1 MSRMRTVLVL
11 LIVALGLAGHDSA
24 GAPPRQLAITNVR
37 IFDGNKVIQRGTVV
51 VRGVTIKAVGRNAKV
66 PRSAEVIDG
75 SGATLLPGFIDSH
88 THPQG
93 RIDTLQRAA
102 AFGVTTEI
110 DMFSDPAFGR
120 AMREEQAA
128 GGAFGR
134 ADVFSAGYLATA
146 PNGHGTQY
154 AVQVPTLNRPD
165 EAQGWVDA
173 RLAEGS
179 DFIKIV
185 SEDGSAYGRQTP
197 TLSRATLGALVQAAH
212 RRGRLAVAHIG
223 TQERA
228 YQAIEEGVDGLVHI
242 FTNVAPEPAFSEL
255 VAERK
260 AFVVPTL
267 TVVEST
273 TGIASGRS
281 LTEDPRLVPFLRS
294 DEVANLR
301 QSFAFQPALDFRHAL
316 DAVRDLR
323 LAGVPILAGSDA
335 PNPGTAHG
343 VSLHREL
350 ELLVAA
356 GLSPLEALRAATSV
370 PAAAFGLKDRGR
382 IARGLRA
389 DLVLVEGDPTED
401 VTATRAILKV
411 WKLGQEVER
420 PTF

>member
-11 LIVALGLAGHDSA
+11 LVAVLGLAGHDSV
-24 GAPPRQLAITNVR
+24 GAPPRKIAVTNVR
-37 IFDGNKVIQRGTVV
+37 IFDGNRVIPRGTVV
-51 VRGVTIKAVGRNAKV
+51 LRGQTIAAVGKNARA
-66 PRSAEVIDG
+66 PRGAEVIDG
-75 SGATLLPGFIDSH
+75 SQATLLPGFIDSH

-93 RIDTLQRAA
+93 RPDTLKRAA
-102 AFGVTTEI
+102 VFGVTTEL

-120 AMREEQAA
+120 AMRQEQAA
-128 GGAFGR
+128 GGALGR
-134 ADVFSAGYLATA
+134 ADLFSAGYLATA
-146 PNGHGTQY
+146 PGGHGTQY
-154 AVQVPTLNRPD
+154 AVQVPTLTRPD
-165 EAQGWVDA
+165 EAQAWVDA

-197 TLSRATLGALVQAAH
+197 TLDRATIGALVAAAH
-212 RRGRLAVAHIG
+212 LRGRLAVAHIG
-223 TQERA
+223 TQEGA
-228 YQAIEEGVDGLVHI
+228 YQALEEDADGLVHI
-242 FTNVAPEPAFSEL
+242 FTNVVPEPAFAAL
-255 VAERK
+255 AAERK

-281 LTEDPRLVPFLRS
+281 LTEDPRLAPYLRA
-294 DEVANLR
+294 DEVTTLR
-301 QSFAFQPALDFRHAL
+301 QSFALQRSLDFTHAL
-316 DAVRDLR
+316 DAVRDLKAAR
-323 LAGVPILAGSDA
+323 VAILAGSDA

-343 VSLHREL
+343 ASLHREL

-356 GLSPLEALRAATSV
+356 GLSPLEALRAATSA
-370 PAAAFGLKDRGR
+370 PAAAFRLKDRGR

-389 DLVLVEGDPTED
+389 DLVLVQGNPVAD